1 MLVFH
6 RQKSGWP
13 SDATTIE
20 TWPWRWI
27 TETWQREVASKCVP
41 LAVTVACEGWSL
53 VSGLI
58 VCQGTVLFK
67 SKLYEIQ
74 LNMSQMRC
82 CFHYVDLG
90 SAWLPTIIHVVGS
103 NTQRWTVRLCDAT
116 VGVSPF
122 SGGSWELRKT
132 WQRVLCEE
140 CSSFCSF
147 VFSCLFFYSIIVL
160 MLLFVC
166 SCLLVYVYCSF
177 IVVCFFM
184 FVFPF
189 FRTSQVRSSSTS
201 QESSKWTIRSHFGPM
216 ALVRR
221 LAWVKKGHAWV
232 WFTWTEQMFSEAK
245 NRIVGKTFSARRR
258 FCHGCALE

>member
-177 IVVCFFM
+177 IVVCFFHVCFSFFPYFTNSFLFHVSGKFEVDNPLSFWANGFGETLGLGQKRTRM
-184 FVFPF
+184 SVVYLDGTNVFW
-189 FRTSQVRSSSTS
+189 SE
-201 QESSKWTIRSHFGPM
+201 ESHC
-216 ALVRR
+216 
-221 LAWVKKGHAWV
+221 
-232 WFTWTEQMFSEAK
+232 
-245 NRIVGKTFSARRR
+245 GKDV
-258 FCHGCALE
+258 